1 MVAFLRARPI
11 ATNLLLA
18 VAYAAIGHATL
29 TLGEAGDIE
38 IRRVIWASSG
48 FAVAAALLLPF
59 SVWWGVALGGAATTL
74 LSGDPLPHVLLTG
87 SANAME
93 VVLAVGLLRRAR
105 FDVGLRSVTDVLLLL
120 ALASGLS
127 AALAATISVTSL
139 KLFVG
144 LPSEAVPMVA
154 IQWWLTHAMGI
165 LIITP
170 VVLVW
175 SRTAAQK
182 ALAKSLPSALPRRTE
197 VLAVIVASF
206 AAAWWPFTAEETS
219 LTVRLFFLPIPV
231 LLWGAVRLGM
241 RWAATGALVTT
252 AIAVLA
258 AVGHTG
264 PFTVAAGQ
272 DDPFSAAEGQAPPA
286 TAGPNQTLTLTWV
299 FANVVM
305 LSTLVTAALVEGLL
319 RSQREH
325 ANGERRLRAVLDAS
339 GEGIVV
345 ADPAGIVTHINDAIV
360 AIWPVG
366 LRAPVVGEPIEPPLD
381 GLIVATETPDARS
394 LLIPPADTARLQGM
408 LTFTDGRVW
417 EVEVD
422 QLPGATRRGDRLWSF
437 RDVSARVR
445 AEAERRELEAQLLH
459 SQKLESLGVLAG
471 GIAHDFNNLLMAIR
485 GRADLLAVADG
496 LPKEAEDDVEGIV
509 HTVDEAANL
518 CRQMLAY
525 AGRGAIET
533 RTVDLTD
540 CAREIKEMLRVSVS
554 RRVALEMEW
563 SDTPLPVSGD
573 VTQLRQVVLNLVTN
587 AADAVETSG
596 HDGRV
601 TVRTRLAVLDREWL
615 ARQVLGGDLEPGAYA
630 LLEVLDNGVGMDA
643 ATARRIF
650 DPFFSSKGAGRGLG
664 LASALGVIRSHR
676 GALRLESFP
685 GGGSH
690 FTVALP
696 LADEEAAPAA
706 PSARSVADRLRGR
719 RILVVDDEESVRSVV
734 TRLLTRMGMF
744 VEQARD
750 GEEALAQLGTPAGRT
765 IDVVL
770 LDVMMPR
777 RGGPATL
784 AEIRARGWTVPVVMA
799 SGFSAEAVPES
810 VRLSAFVQK
819 PFSREVLE
827 EALASV
833 LSEPA
838 SSS

>member
-1 MVAFLRARPI
+1 MVASLRARPI

-29 TLGEAGDIE
+29 TLGESGGIE
-38 IRRVIWASSG
+38 FRQVIWASSG
-48 FAVAAALLLPF
+48 FAVAAGLLLPF
-59 SVWWGVALGGAATTL
+59 SVWWGVVLGGAATTL
-74 LSGDPLPHVLLTG
+74 LSGDPLLHVLLTG
-87 SANAME
+87 TANAME
-93 VVLAVGLLRRAR
+93 VVLAVELLRRAR
-105 FDVGLRSVTDVLLLL
+105 FDVSLRSVTDVLLLL

-127 AALAATISVTSL
+127 AALAATVSVTSL

-144 LPSEAVPMVA
+144 VPSEAVPRVA
-154 IQWWLTHAMGI
+154 LQWWLTHAMGI

-170 VVLVW
+170 VLLVW
-175 SRTAAQK
+175 SRTAAEK
-182 ALAKSLPSALPRRTE
+182 ALAKSLPHALPRRAE
-197 VLAVIVASF
+197 VLAVLVASF
-206 AAAWWPFTAEETS
+206 AAAWWPFAAEETS

-258 AVGHTG
+258 AVRHTG
-264 PFTVAAGQ
+264 PF
-272 DDPFSAAEGQAPPA
+272 S
-286 TAGPNQTLTLTWV
+286 AGPNETLTLTWV

-345 ADPAGIVTHINDAIV
+345 ADPAGIVTHVNEAI
-360 AIWPVG
+360 ATIWPSGG
-366 LRAPVVGEPIEPPLD
+366 LAPVVGDLIESPLES
-381 GLIVATETPDARS
+381 LIVAAETPDARA
-394 LLIPPADTARLQGM
+394 LLIPSHDTERLQGM
-408 LTFTDGRVW
+408 LTFVDGRVW

-587 AADAVETSG
+587 AADAVEASG

>member
-18 VAYAAIGHATL
+18 VAYAAIGHTTL
-29 TLGEAGDIE
+29 TLGEAGGIE
-38 IRRVIWASSG
+38 FRQVIWASSG
-48 FAVAAALLLPF
+48 FAVAAGLLLPF
-59 SVWWGVALGGAATTL
+59 SVWWGIALGGAATTL

-87 SANAME
+87 TANAME

-105 FDVGLRSVTDVLLLL
+105 FDVSLRSVTDVLLLL

-127 AALAATISVTSL
+127 AALAASISVTSV

-144 LPSEAVPMVA
+144 LPSEAVPRVA
-154 IQWWLTHAMGI
+154 LQWWLTHALGI

-182 ALAKSLPSALPRRTE
+182 ALAKSLPHALPRRAE
-197 VLAVIVASF
+197 VLAVLVASF
-206 AAAWWPFTAEETS
+206 AAAWWPFAADENS

-241 RWAATGALVTT
+241 RWAATGALLTT
-252 AIAVLA
+252 AIAVLG
-258 AVGHTG
+258 AVRHTG
-264 PFTVAAGQ
+264 PFIVAEEPGRR
-272 DDPFSAAEGQAPPA
+272 SIEA
-286 TAGPNQTLTLTWV
+286 TNQTLTLTWV

-345 ADPAGIVTHINDAIV
+345 ADPAGIVTHVNDAIA
-360 AIWPVG
+360 AIWPG
-366 LRAPVVGEPIEPPLD
+366 GGAPVVGAPIEPPLEH
-381 GLIVATETPDARS
+381 LIAAAEHPDARA
-394 LLIPPADTARLQGM
+394 LLFPSQDTDRLQGM
-408 LTFTDGRVW
+408 LTFTDGRAW

-496 LPKEAEDDVEGIV
+496 LPKDAEDDVEGIV

-554 RRVALEMEW
+554 RRVALELEW

-587 AADAVETSG
+587 AADAVEASG

-696 LADEEAAPAA
+696 LADAEAAPAV
-706 PSARSVADRLRGR
+706 PSARTVADRLRGR

-734 TRLLTRMGMF
+734 TRLLTRMGML
-744 VEQARD
+744 VEQAED
-750 GEEALAQLGTPAGRT
+750 GEEALAQLGSPTGRA

-833 LSEPA
+833 LGEPT
-838 SSS
+838 SPG